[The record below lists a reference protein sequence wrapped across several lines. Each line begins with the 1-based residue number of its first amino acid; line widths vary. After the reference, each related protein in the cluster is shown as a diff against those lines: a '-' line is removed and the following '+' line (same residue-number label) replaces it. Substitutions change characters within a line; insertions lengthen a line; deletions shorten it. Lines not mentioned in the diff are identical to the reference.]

1 MQHSAT
7 SPDGPAFSS
16 GSLFAGKPVLYGQQV
31 SRKRF
36 LVINMPVLLFEIF
49 IRLVANIHDSILY
62 AEGFTIIII
71 QLMSPDLDG
80 PVLEI
85 FPVAQLDPF
94 GLGFL
99 YTAQQI

>member
-7 SPDGPAFSS
+7 IPDGPAFSS

-49 IRLVANIHDSILY
+49 IRLVANLHDSILY
-62 AEGFTIIII
+62 AEGVTIIII
-71 QLMSPDLDG
+71 QLMSLALDG
-80 PVLEI
+80 TVLES
-85 FPVAQLDPF
+85 FPFEHLVQYW
-94 GLGFL
+94 LGFL
-99 YTAQQI
+99 FPS